1 MNNDFFVNIE
11 EHDMPY
17 CEFNYPD
24 LDEKEKSNAG
34 FINFIYLFS
43 FVCGDRFCSAF
54 ILFCGEFTFS
64 VSLLPQ
70 S

>member
-43 FVCGDRFCSAF
+43 FVVTAAMWG
-54 ILFCGEFTFS
+54 ILIFFRK
-64 VSLLPQ
+64 
-70 S
+70 